1 MKSLCKIALWGV
13 LAWPVAILADAGHD
27 HDEGKTAPARLG
39 APRFESHSELFELV
53 GVLEG
58 GKLTLYLDRYRDNA
72 PVEDAKIEVESGSLK
87 AEAIRGA
94 DGTYTLPAERFNKS
108 GRHALT
114 LTVTAGSEVD
124 LLTGALDVPSVDA
137 EGHASA
143 QTHPEWQYWPLALG
157 IAALAVA
164 MFLVGRF
171 HRGARR
177 Q

>member
-1 MKSLCKIALWGV
+1 MKSLCKIALWAV

-27 HDEGKTAPARLG
+27 HNEGKTALARPG

-72 PVEDAKIEVESGSLK
+72 PVEDAKIEVESGSFR

-94 DGTYTLPAERFNKS
+94 DGTYTLPAERFDKS

-114 LTVTAGSEVD
+114 LTVSAGSDVD
-124 LLTGALDVPSVDA
+124 LLTGALDVPSVA
-137 EGHASA
+137 VEPHASE
-143 QTHPEWQYWPLALG
+143 QTHHEWQVWPLALG

-164 MFLVGRF
+164 MFFVGRL
-171 HRGARR
+171 HRGARS